1 MYWPC
6 GFNGLTTAFAR
17 FPPQSEDEQIASIL
31 DSKQAALDAVGDC
44 SPNPAFALTMTPD
57 LADHHLEKHR
67 VREAALRGTVS
78 LDLSSNQLTSF
89 TFHSADDT
97 CATFCWLR
105 SLNLSGNTVSMLDR
119 DLSLFLPV
127 LQVLD
132 LSFNEGLCI
141 KTPSVLRGLK
151 HLLIL
156 NLEGCNLS
164 SLDCEDGSEGGF
176 LQELHALQVLKLGE
190 NGFETLESLE
200 HLKHLKSAQAGP
212 AAISHPLKE
221 FDCRD
226 NEVAND
232 NKGYRKWI
240 LDIFPNLEMLDNT
253 ITNTT
258 SQIKSLGDVKGL
270 KDAVGRCDT
279 LADAAEGSDKCS
291 CLEGVPCEEKYK
303 CEDWENRFLEEEDAE
318 SYPLPYPTYIFVCR
332 VTH

>member
-1 MYWPC
+1 MI
-6 GFNGLTTAFAR
+6 
-17 FPPQSEDEQIASIL
+17 PPPHTQSEDEQIASIL
-31 DSKQAALDAVGDC
+31 DSKQDALDAVGGC
-44 SPNPAFALTMTPD
+44 SRNPAFALTMTPD
-57 LADHHLEKHR
+57 LTDNHLEKQR
-67 VREAALRGTVS
+67 VREAALWGTVS

-89 TFHSADDT
+89 TFHSPDGAG
-97 CATFCWLR
+97 ATFCWLR
-105 SLNLSGNTVSMLDR
+105 SLNLSGNAVSMLDR

-151 HLLIL
+151 HLNVL

-164 SLDCEDGSEGGF
+164 SLDCKDGSEGGF
-176 LQELHALQVLKLGE
+176 LQELRALQVLKLGE
-190 NGFETLESLE
+190 NEFETLESL
-200 HLKHLKSAQAGP
+200 KHLRQMKSTQAGP
-212 AAISHPLKE
+212 AASKAEDHYPLKE
-221 FDCRD
+221 FDCRE

-232 NKGYRKWI
+232 KGYKKWI

-258 SQIKSLGDVKGL
+258 SKINSLGDVKGL

-303 CEDWENRFLEEEDAE
+303 CKDWENRFGRQMEF
-318 SYPLPYPTYIFVCR
+318 LPYPT
-332 VTH
+332 